1 MALNQ
6 RFLGSL
12 LLGIFFSPFMMVDN
26 EMAIAQQTSGHQY
39 PATFVSDYMKDC
51 QKSVVARDIPAEEAV
66 TLCNCTLDQFRSQYS
81 LTEFQ
86 ALVRDAKKNQK
97 AASKLTKVGNV
108 CFEKILYEQ

>member
-1 MALNQ
+1 MALNR
-6 RFLGSL
+6 RFLSNL
-12 LLGIFFSPFMMVDN
+12 LLGILFSPFIVVNN
-26 EMAIAQQTSGHQY
+26 EVAIAQQSSAHKY

-66 TLCNCTLDQFRSQYS
+66 TLCNCTLDRFRSQYS

-86 ALVRDAKKNQK
+86 ALVRDAKKDKK
-97 AASKLTKVGNV
+97 AANQLTKVGNA

>member
-12 LLGIFFSPFMMVDN
+12 LLGIFFSPCVVVDN
-26 EMAIAQQTSGHQY
+26 GMAIAQKNSGHQY

-51 QKSVVARDIPAEEAV
+51 QKSVVARDIPAEEAL
-66 TLCNCTLDQFRSQYS
+66 TLCNCTLDRFRSQYS

-86 ALVRDAKKNQK
+86 ALVKNAKKDKK
-97 AASKLTKVGNV
+97 AASQLTKVGDA
-108 CFEKILYEQ
+108 CFETILYEQ

>member
-1 MALNQ
+1 MTLDR
-6 RFLGSL
+6 RFFSNL
-12 LLGIFFSPFMMVDN
+12 LLRIFIFPFLVADN
-26 EMAIAQQTSGHQY
+26 GKVIAQKTSGHQY

-66 TLCNCTLDQFRSQYS
+66 TLCTCTLDRFRSQYS

-86 ALVRDAKKNQK
+86 TLVRDAKKDKK
-97 AASKLTKVGNV
+97 AASHLTKVGNA